1 MDLSW
6 TTVGE
11 DVIGLTLDD
20 DSTITR
26 EAILAA
32 IDGLEWVDFAGSFPA
47 SPGLAIKG
55 CITELRIPKV
65 SRVAISHDLAPFG
78 LYGIE
83 GHYTNGTAHVF
94 VVDLGSNL
102 LPVASVLLATAEPE
116 SED

>member
-11 DVIGLTLDD
+11 AAIGLPLEDRTP
-20 DSTITR
+20 ITR
-26 EAILAA
+26 EVILTAIA
-32 IDGLEWVDFAGSFPA
+32 GLEWRDAAGSLPA
-47 SPGLAIKG
+47 VPGLAIKG
-55 CITELRIPKV
+55 CIEELRIPKV

-94 VVDLGSNL
+94 VVDLGSHL
-102 LPVASVLLATAEPE
+102 LPVASVLLEPKE
-116 SED
+116 S